1 MKHLVIVALIV
12 VVAGLLQSAYS
23 QEGSMSTTA
32 GWVVQT
38 SPTTK
43 VLWDV
48 HAISG
53 SVAWALG
60 PDGLV
65 LRTTNGGTLW
75 STVATSLFPGTV
87 LEDLEPLDDQKAL
100 LAVATNDQSITAI
113 MRTTNAGAK
122 WDTVFTQTGAGFL
135 TSIRMFD
142 QDNGMAIGLGVP
154 QPKLEFTVLRT
165 TNGGISWS
173 SLMNLPVG
181 LANGILPWGL
191 TSVGSSFI
199 WFAGNDTRFQR
210 STNGGAGWESIR
222 PFPGT
227 SIVSLWFADPLNGV
241 LSTFRQ
247 IPAGST
253 AGMTT
258 AWTSDGGTN
267 WTPVVLPDSGVGG
280 CVVGTGLDFFITNGT
295 KVYRS
300 TDRGHTWS
308 TSYPGGIGTIN
319 TLGVI
324 IQGSNLICWGVS
336 AGGDIL
342 RGDFVKTGV
351 AIPSEEIP
359 TVFALAQNFPNP
371 FNPSTV
377 VRYDL
382 PFTSEVRLVV
392 CDILGRQ
399 VSVLVNERKDAGM
412 HQVSFD
418 ASGLPS
424 GVYFYRIQAGDFV
437 STKRMVVLK

>member
-1 MKHLVIVALIV
+1 MKHLVIIAMISI
-12 VVAGLLQSAYS
+12 VAGSLQSAFP
-23 QEGSMSTTA
+23 QERRMSTTA

-53 SVAWALG
+53 SVVWAIG
-60 PDGLV
+60 PDGLL

-75 STVATSLFPGTV
+75 SAVSTSLFPGTI

-100 LAVATNDQSITAI
+100 LAIATNDQSLTGI

-122 WDTVFTQTGAGFL
+122 WDTVFTQVGAGML

-142 QDNGMAIGLGVP
+142 QNNGMAIGLGVP

-165 TNGGISWS
+165 TNGGVSWG

-181 LANGILPWGL
+181 LAIGIVPWGL

-199 WFAGNDTRFQR
+199 WFTGNDNRFQR
-210 STNGGAGWESIR
+210 STNGGAGWDAVR
-222 PFPGT
+222 PFPGI

-253 AGMTT
+253 GGMTT
-258 AWTSDGGTN
+258 AWTADGGTN
-267 WTPVVLPDSGVGG
+267 WTPVALPDSGVGG
-280 CVVGTGLDFFITNGT
+280 SVVGTGLDFFIANGT
-295 KVYRS
+295 KIYRS
-300 TDRGHTWS
+300 TDRGHSWS
-308 TSYPGGIGTIN
+308 ASFPGGIGAIN
-319 TLGVI
+319 AIALI
-324 IQGSNLICWGVS
+324 AQGANLFCWAVS
-336 AGGDIL
+336 ASGDIA
-342 RGDFVKTGV
+342 RYDGTITG
-351 AIPSEEIP
+351 ADIRSNEIP
-359 TVFALAQNFPNP
+359 GTFELQQNFPNP
-371 FNPSTV
+371 FNPTTAVSF
-377 VRYDL
+377 RL
-382 PFTSEVRLVV
+382 PVASEVKLVV
-392 CDILGRQ
+392 CDILGREI
-399 VSVLVNERKDAGM
+399 SVLVDERKNAGV
-412 HQVSFD
+412 HQVTFD

-424 GVYFYRIQAGDFV
+424 GVYLYRIHAGGFV
-437 STKRMVVLK
+437 STRRMLVLK